1 MVLPVVLVE
10 LLLVVA
16 VYGGAQAWHERQVL
30 AHGRAVTA
38 EVTRT
43 AKHCKGSDCTYDS
56 YGAYAVGGSQ
66 EHDVLLR
73 CCASSPLPARVSL
86 RVDPGSPRRPVV
98 AGSGTT
104 GALWL
109 GAGAL
114 ALLVVGNAA
123 VLAVVLRRRR
133 TV

>member
-1 MVLPVVLVE
+1 MVLVE
-10 LLLVVA
+10 LLLVVG
-16 VYGGAQAWHERQVL
+16 VYGGVRAWRDRQVL
-30 AHGRAVTA
+30 AHGREVTA

-56 YGAYAVGGSQ
+56 YGAYAVGGSR
-66 EHDVLLR
+66 ERDVLLR

-86 RVDPGSPRRPVV
+86 RVDPGSPRSPVV

-104 GALWL
+104 GPLWL

-114 ALLVVGNAA
+114 ALLVGGNT
-123 VLAVVLRRRR
+123 VLLTVVLRRRR